1 MAVKKMGKRDENLL
15 AKIAAQLG
23 KNLEEIKE
31 AAQPLYTAEA
41 TILEA
46 QSAFNFYEARVRPE
60 QGMKETK
67 TDFEKRYREWQFKLC
82 RRCDREFAYAYH
94 YEGVAFCSLEC
105 VDAALQEIGMILTR
119 GRDVRLRW
127 GQKHPAIVGPDALTT
142 IRAAYPDSA
151 GTYDVPFESAH
162 PKFREAHQ
170 VPTPDI
176 QT

>member
-1 MAVKKMGKRDENLL
+1 MAKKMSKREENLL

-23 KNLEEIKE
+23 TNLDEIKE

-46 QSAFNFYEARVRPE
+46 QSIYNFYLARIRPE
-60 QGMKETK
+60 QGVKESK
-67 TDFEKRYREWQFKLC
+67 TDFERRYREWQFKIC

-94 YEGVAFCSLEC
+94 YEGVSFCSLEC
-105 VDAALQEIGMILTR
+105 VDAQLKSIGMELTR

-127 GQKHPAIVGPDALTT
+127 GQKHPAIVNADALETL
-142 IRAAYPDSA
+142 RSVYPDSL
-151 GTYDVPFESAH
+151 GTSDVPFESAL
-162 PKFREAHQ
+162 PKFQPAHQ
-170 VPTPDI
+170 NSILGT